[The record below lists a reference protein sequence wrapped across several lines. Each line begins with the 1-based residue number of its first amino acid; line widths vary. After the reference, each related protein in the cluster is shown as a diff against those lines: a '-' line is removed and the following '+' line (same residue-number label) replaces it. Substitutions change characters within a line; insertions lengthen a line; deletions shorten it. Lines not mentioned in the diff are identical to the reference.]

1 MAVHPTSVQNS
12 HFSHLVFWVFFLPL
26 LAIILL
32 PLVLPDQNIDESEVK
47 MMAAFNVDVDKLQ
60 ERTSGTFSAMFVG
73 TGVMSATE
81 AFFSPKGAPAG
92 TQKQTSF
99 STKWIRG
106 VWLMTYKMI
115 WRWHAL
121 LSVFFLPMLAL
132 CIPAAVDGF
141 TVRARKRYEFETS
154 NPVFFY
160 SSAHVLTLVLG
171 VFCFLPLAPLTL
183 SAIVL
188 LGLLAALTVA
198 VWIAA
203 SNFQTGS

>member
-1 MAVHPTSVQNS
+1 MAVHPTSVKNS
-12 HFSHLVFWVFFLPL
+12 HVSHLVFWVFFLPL

-32 PLVLPDQNIDESEVK
+32 PLVLPEQNIDESEVK
-47 MMAAFNVDVDKLQ
+47 MMEAFNVDVVKLQ
-60 ERTSGTFSAMFVG
+60 ERTSGTFSTLFVATGAMG
-73 TGVMSATE
+73 ATE
-81 AFFSPKGAPAG
+81 AFFSAKGAPAG
-92 TQKQTSF
+92 TQQHATF
-99 STKWIRG
+99 SMKWIRG

-115 WRWHAL
+115 WRWYAL
-121 LSVFFLPMLAL
+121 LGVFFFPMLAL

-160 SSAHVLTLVLG
+160 SSTHALTFVLG
-171 VFCFLPLAPLTL
+171 IFCFLPLAPLTL

-188 LGLLAALTVA
+188 LGLLATLTVA